1 MCYLIFICPGGV
13 IGSRVRLK
21 IESRKGWRFKSSPG
35 HNMNMK
41 NKILV
46 ITGPTATGKSALA
59 VELAKAFDGEIIS
72 ADSRQVYR
80 GLDIGSAKITVNEM
94 QDIPHH
100 LIDIADPRETF
111 TVSEFKKLA
120 DEKISEIISRGKLPI
135 ICGGTGMYI
144 SAVIDNQEF
153 PEVPPDTSLRA
164 ELEQL
169 SVEQLFEKLQQL
181 DPARSETID
190 KHNPVRLIRAIEIA
204 TTVGSVPPLRLAE
217 PRHLPFAGEESN
229 LLIIGLRLPKEELD
243 QKIKQRVHDR
253 IPALF
258 NEMRNLH
265 NQGVSSEQLRR
276 FGLEYRYGDDY
287 VTGKILLDDFIEI
300 LTTKTIQFAKRQIT
314 WWKRDKRVHWM
325 NPITDKQK
333 ILKLVQDFLG

>member
-1 MCYLIFICPGGV
+1 M
-13 IGSRVRLK
+13 
-21 IESRKGWRFKSSPG
+21 
-35 HNMNMK
+35 
-41 NKILV
+41 NKIIV

-59 VELAKAFDGEIIS
+59 VALAKAFDGEIIS
-72 ADSRQVYR
+72 ADSRQAYR
-80 GLDIGSAKITVNEM
+80 GLDIGSAKITVDEM
-94 QDIPHH
+94 QGIPHH

-153 PEVPPDTSLRA
+153 PEVPPNKSLRA

-181 DPARSETID
+181 DPSRAETID

-204 TTVGSVPPLRLAE
+204 TALGSVPIFSQEDSPY
-217 PRHLPFAGEESN
+217 N
-229 LLIIGLRLPKEELD
+229 LLIIGLRLPKEELA
-243 QKIKQRVHDR
+243 QKIAQRIHDR

-258 NEMRNLH
+258 DEIRNLH
-265 NQGVSSEQLRR
+265 AQGVSSEQLRR
-276 FGLEYRYGDDY
+276 FGLEYRYGDAY

-314 WWKRDKRVHWM
+314 WWKRDERVHWM
-325 NPITDKQK
+325 NPIMDKQK